1 MPGLIKLVVLGL
13 AVYAV
18 WWVYSLSK
26 RMRAAELALKA
37 RDGRRTAPAGVT
49 QDLVACPRCGAYV
62 AAQGASPCD
71 RSDCPYR

>member
-13 AVYAV
+13 AAYAV

-26 RMRAAELALKA
+26 RLRAAEMALKT
-37 RDGRRTAPAGVT
+37 RDGRKPGRVEVT